1 MAIKSKVKSSQPEED
16 IQAVLPPF
24 LNLLRAAS
32 PITLPRETLCGAIT
46 HFLST
51 LSQPDLTGF
60 TEIIVSSP
68 SLWDKQAGHV
78 DAVRNAVRLGVSG
91 KASSIDQELQDRYFS
106 DIRQRRAAMSWL
118 RRVSKSII
126 GSPESIGRTQSLVG
140 LLQGLGDIPNLDWGS
155 ARVDVED
162 EAVMS
167 LAPLLKGLENER
179 QEGLKLLCTV
189 IDHISVERLQVL
201 DLEVG
206 CFKRQQLSRH

>member
-1 MAIKSKVKSSQPEED
+1 
-16 IQAVLPPF
+16 
-24 LNLLRAAS
+24 
-32 PITLPRETLCGAIT
+32 
-46 HFLST
+46 
-51 LSQPDLTGF
+51 
-60 TEIIVSSP
+60 
-68 SLWDKQAGHV
+68 
-78 DAVRNAVRLGVSG
+78 
-91 KASSIDQELQDRYFS
+91 
-106 DIRQRRAAMSWL
+106 MSWL